1 MSEKTEAD
9 EIEELIEKYV
19 ICRIRLYQDWSS
31 ENMYEVHAKKQAL
44 QFGIRSII
52 SERDA
57 LRAAMQS
64 HRKELR

>member
-9 EIEELIEKYV
+9 KIEELIAAYRMAV
-19 ICRIRLYQDWSS
+19 GDWATSL
-31 ENMYEVHAKKQAL
+31 EDAGFAKMDSTEQAL
-44 QFGIRSII
+44 LNRIRSII

-57 LRAAMQS
+57 LRVSMQS

>member
-1 MSEKTEAD
+1 MMSEKTEAD
-9 EIEELIEKYV
+9 EIEELIVGYGWLWAEFVMTNNAAKDVAREK
-19 ICRIRLYQDWSS
+19 RKDLMDR
-31 ENMYEVHAKKQAL
+31 
-44 QFGIRSII
+44 IRSII